1 MDFELRRTK
10 RNRAGT
16 DQNDLPAVAH
26 QIADTCSQRRN
37 QLLVELLLSVANHRS
52 ANFYHDTAGAAQER
66 SRIGYSF
73 RIGWGH
79 GHVIWLK
86 LILHFSA
93 SVSKMVKQDG
103 QARWPGKSL
112 PAKKNPAARQRG
124 YVCYCPK
131 GSLNCIRPL
140 QLPLN
145 TRECGAKP
153 RHGRVDVTM
162 IELTIAENTT

>member
-26 QIADTCSQRRN
+26 QIGDTCSQRRN

-93 SVSKMVKQDG
+93 PVKQDG
-103 QARWPGKSL
+103 QARWSGKM
-112 PAKKNPAARQRG
+112 ARQEPAG
-124 YVCYCPK
+124 K
-131 GSLNCIRPL
+131 
-140 QLPLN
+140 
-145 TRECGAKP
+145 EKP
-153 RHGRVDVTM
+153 RCAAAGIR
-162 IELTIAENTT
+162 LLLP